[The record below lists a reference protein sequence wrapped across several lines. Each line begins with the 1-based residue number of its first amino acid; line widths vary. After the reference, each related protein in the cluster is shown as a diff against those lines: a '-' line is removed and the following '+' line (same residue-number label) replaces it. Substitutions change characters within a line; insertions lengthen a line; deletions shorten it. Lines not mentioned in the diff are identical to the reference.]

1 MKPTQIIICLILTVF
16 FCCTVVV
23 AEPLLIANPS
33 VGDTSLKRSDVQL
46 VFLGKKKK
54 WENGDKIYV
63 VTLKKGPLHE
73 AFLKAHVN
81 KTPARFLSYWKIAI
95 VTGTGIPPK
104 TFESEQELM
113 GYVADKK
120 GAVGYISSS
129 TEPEG
134 VKTLSIE

>member
-1 MKPTQIIICLILTVF
+1 MKPFRIIIYLLLAAF
-16 FCCTVVV
+16 LCCAT
-23 AEPLLIANPS
+23 AGADPLLIANPS
-33 VGDTSLKRSDVQL
+33 VGDTSLKSSDVQL

-73 AFLKAHVN
+73 AFLKTHVN
-81 KTPARFLSYWKIAI
+81 KTPSRFSSYWKIAT

-104 TFESEQELM
+104 TFASEQELM
-113 GYVADKK
+113 TYVAGKK

-129 TEPEG
+129 TIPDG

>member
-1 MKPTQIIICLILTVF
+1 M
-16 FCCTVVV
+16 
-23 AEPLLIANPS
+23 
-33 VGDTSLKRSDVQL
+33 RSNDVQL
-46 VFLGKKKK
+46 VFLGKKTK

-63 VTLKKGPLHE
+63 VTLKNGALHE
-73 AFLKAHVN
+73 AFLKAYVN
-81 KTPARFLSYWKIAI
+81 KTPARFSSYWKIAI

-104 TFESEQELM
+104 TFASEQELM

-134 VKTLSIE
+134 VKMLSIE